1 MRPSSVSLLRLLARP
16 SDASA
21 TGARSAVAAAHSSPT
36 VVVVSAVAAPPTSAV
51 RLSSARSSWWSS
63 VRFGLGSMLAF
74 RMAAEAVVL
83 LGLYG
88 SSAVRVIIADPGAM
102 ARPWDKWDAQW
113 HLAIAQSGFRTW
125 AAIPQGAHVLSSAA
139 FQPLLPGVMHVAAL
153 ATGTSV
159 LVAGLIVVSLALAL
173 AAVGLHRL
181 VEVDFGARPAWISV
195 VLLLIFPSAVFLG
208 APYAEP
214 VVLAEVVWAFLA
226 MRSGR
231 PLLAGVLVGLATMTK
246 LYSIVFAVPL
256 AVEALAVTAPV
267 ARARLLAL
275 AKLAVGPALGAAGLA
290 LFYWMVFGDAL
301 RFLGAQQD
309 WVGRHVAAPWVA
321 LGNAFNPVPT
331 LGINDAARILDL
343 ACVAVLVV
351 ATVYAW
357 RRLRRSY
364 AVLLAVQLAVFT
376 STTSLV
382 GTSRWTLDAF
392 PLFIAGGVLAARHR
406 WLRVFLVAVSLPAA
420 GLFAWTYSHGGW
432 AG

>member
-1 MRPSSVSLLRLLARP
+1 MWSGWR
-16 SDASA
+16 
-21 TGARSAVAAAHSSPT
+21 
-36 VVVVSAVAAPPTSAV
+36 
-51 RLSSARSSWWSS
+51 SS
-63 VRFGLGSMLAF
+63 VRFGFGSVLAF
-74 RMAAEAVVL
+74 RVVAEAFVL

-88 SSAVRVIIADPGAM
+88 SSAVRVILADPGAI

-113 HLAIAQSGFRTW
+113 QLAIAQSGFRSW
-125 AAIPQGAHVLSSAA
+125 AEIPQGTHVLSSAA

-159 LVAGLIVVSLALAL
+159 LVAGLIVVTLALAL

-181 VEVDFGARPAWISV
+181 VEIDFGSGAARV
-195 VLLLIFPSAVFLG
+195 CVMLLLIFPAAVFLG

-214 VVLAEVVWAFLA
+214 VVLAEVVWAFVA
-226 MRSGR
+226 MRAGR
-231 PLLAGVLVGLATMTK
+231 PLLAGILVGLATMTK

-256 AVEALAVTAPV
+256 AVEALAVTAPM
-267 ARARLLAL
+267 ARARLVVL

-290 LFYWMVFGDAL
+290 LFYWLVFGDAL

-309 WVGRHVAAPWVA
+309 WVGRHLAAPWVA
-321 LGNAFNPVPT
+321 LGNAFHPVPA
-331 LGINDAARILDL
+331 LGINDAASLLDI
-343 ACVAVLVV
+343 ACVALLAV

-357 RRLRRSY
+357 RRLRPSY

-392 PLFIAGGVLAARHR
+392 PLFIAGGVVAARHG
-406 WLRVFLVAVSLPAA
+406 WLRVLLVAVSLPAA
-420 GLFAWTYSHGGW
+420 GVFAWTYTHGGW

>member
-1 MRPSSVSLLRLLARP
+1 MWSGWR
-16 SDASA
+16 
-21 TGARSAVAAAHSSPT
+21 
-36 VVVVSAVAAPPTSAV
+36 
-51 RLSSARSSWWSS
+51 SS
-63 VRFGLGSMLAF
+63 VRFGLGSVLVF
-74 RMAAEAVVL
+74 RVVAEAFVL

-88 SSAVRVIIADPGAM
+88 SSAVRVILADPGAI

-113 HLAIAQSGFRTW
+113 QLAIAQSGFRSW
-125 AAIPQGAHVLSSAA
+125 AEIPQGAHVLSSAA
-139 FQPLLPGVMHVAAL
+139 FQPLLPGMMHVAAL
-153 ATGTSV
+153 ATGTGV
-159 LVAGLIVVSLALAL
+159 LVAGLIVVTLALAL
-173 AAVGLHRL
+173 AAAGLYRL
-181 VEVDFGARPAWISV
+181 VEIDFGARAARV
-195 VLLLIFPSAVFLG
+195 CVMLLLIFPTAVFLG

-226 MRSGR
+226 MRAGR
-231 PLLAGVLVGLATMTK
+231 PLLAGMLVGLATMTK

-256 AVEALAVTAPV
+256 AVEALAVTAPM
-267 ARARLLAL
+267 ARARLVAL

-321 LGNAFNPVPT
+321 LGNAFDPVPT
-331 LGINDAARILDL
+331 LGINDAASLLDIACIALL
-343 ACVAVLVV
+343 AV

-364 AVLLAVQLAVFT
+364 AVLLTVQLAVFT

-392 PLFIAGGVLAARHR
+392 PLFIAGGVLAARHT
-406 WLRVFLVAVSLPAA
+406 WLRVVLVAVSLPAA
-420 GLFAWTYSHGGW
+420 GIFAWTYTHGGW

>member
-1 MRPSSVSLLRLLARP
+1 MRS
-16 SDASA
+16 
-21 TGARSAVAAAHSSPT
+21 GWQRSI
-36 VVVVSAVAAPPTSAV
+36 
-51 RLSSARSSWWSS
+51 
-63 VRFGLGSMLAF
+63 RFGIGAVLAF
-74 RMAAEAVVL
+74 RVAAEAIVM

-88 SSAVRVIIADPGAM
+88 SSALRVIIADPAAM

-113 HLAIAQSGFRTW
+113 QLAIAQSGFRTW
-125 AAIPQGAHVLSSAA
+125 ADIPQGAHVLSSAA
-139 FQPLLPGVMHVAAL
+139 FQPLLPGIMHVTAL

-159 LVAGLIVVSLALAL
+159 LVAGLIVVSVALAF

-181 VEVDFGARPAWISV
+181 VEVDFGTSAARISV
-195 VLLLIFPSAVFLG
+195 VLLLIFPTAVFLG

-231 PLLAGVLVGLATMTK
+231 PLLAGVLIGLATMTK
-246 LYSIVFAVPL
+246 LYSIVFALPL
-256 AVEALAVTAPV
+256 AVEALAVTAPA
-267 ARARLLAL
+267 ARARVVVL

-309 WVGRHVAAPWVA
+309 WVGRHFAAPWVA
-321 LGNAFNPVPT
+321 LANAFSPVPS
-331 LGINDAARILDL
+331 LGISDAASILDL
-343 ACVAVLVV
+343 ACVGVLAV

-364 AVLLAVQLAVFT
+364 AVLLAVQLVVFT

-392 PLFIAGGVLAARHR
+392 PLFIAGGVLVARHAR
-406 WLRVFLVAVSLPAA
+406 LTLWLVAVSLPVA
-420 GLFAWTYSHGGW
+420 GLFAWIYSHGGW

>member
-1 MRPSSVSLLRLLARP
+1 MSITPAARI
-16 SDASA
+16 SA
-21 TGARSAVAAAHSSPT
+21 TVVA
-36 VVVVSAVAAPPTSAV
+36 VSAVAAPPTSAA
-51 RLSSARSSWWSS
+51 RLSSAVVRSGWLSS
-63 VRFGLGSMLAF
+63 VRFGLGSVLAF
-74 RMAAEAVVL
+74 RVAAEAFVL

-88 SSAVRVIIADPGAM
+88 SSAVRVILADPGAM
-102 ARPWDKWDAQW
+102 ARPWAQWDAQW
-113 HLAIAQSGFRTW
+113 QLAIAQSGFRAW
-125 AAIPQGAHVLSSAA
+125 KEIPQGTHVLSSAA

-159 LVAGLIVVSLALAL
+159 LVAGLIVVSVALAL

-181 VEVDFGARPAWISV
+181 VAVDYGAGAARLS
-195 VLLLIFPSAVFLG
+195 VLLLLVFPTAIFLG

-214 VVLAEVVWAFLA
+214 VVLAEVVWAFVA
-226 MRSGR
+226 VRSGR
-231 PLLAGVLVGLATMTK
+231 PLLAGVLVGLATVTK

-256 AVEALAVTAPV
+256 AVEALAMTAPA
-267 ARARLLAL
+267 ARARVAVLARV
-275 AKLAVGPALGAAGLA
+275 AVGPALGAAGLA
-290 LFYWMVFGDAL
+290 VFYWMVFGDPL
-301 RFLGAQQD
+301 RFLRAQQD
-309 WVGRHVAAPWVA
+309 WVGRHFAAPWVA
-321 LGNAFNPVPT
+321 LGNAVNPLPT
-331 LGINDAARILDL
+331 LGINDAAGVLDL
-343 ACVAVLVV
+343 ICVAVV
-351 ATVYAW
+351 AVAAVYAW

-406 WLRVFLVAVSLPAA
+406 GLRILLVAVSLPAA

>member
-1 MRPSSVSLLRLLARP
+1 
-16 SDASA
+16 
-21 TGARSAVAAAHSSPT
+21 
-36 VVVVSAVAAPPTSAV
+36 
-51 RLSSARSSWWSS
+51 
-63 VRFGLGSMLAF
+63 MLAF
-74 RMAAEAVVL
+74 RLAAEAMVL

-88 SSAVRVIIADPGAM
+88 TAALRTIVADPAAM
-102 ARPWDKWDAQW
+102 ARPWDQWDAQW
-113 HLAIAQSGFRTW
+113 QLAIAQSGFQTW
-125 AAIPQGAHVLSSAA
+125 ASIPQGAHVLSSAA
-139 FQPLLPGVMHVAAL
+139 FQPILPGLMHVAAM

-181 VEVDFGARPAWISV
+181 VAIDFGDRAARMAV
-195 VLLLIFPSAVFLG
+195 ALLLIFPAAVFLG

-214 VVLAEVVWAFLA
+214 VVIAEVVWAFVA

-231 PLLAGVLVGLATMTK
+231 PLLAGALVGLATMTK
-246 LYSIVFAVPL
+246 LYSIVFAIPL
-256 AVEALAVTAPV
+256 AVEALTVTVPV
-267 ARARLLAL
+267 ARARLAGL
-275 AKLAVGPALGAAGLA
+275 AKLAVGPALGAVGLA
-290 LFYWMVFGDAL
+290 VFYWAVFGDPL

-309 WVGRHVAAPWVA
+309 WVGRHLAAPWVA
-321 LGNAFNPVPT
+321 LGNAINPLPT
-331 LGINDAARILDL
+331 LGVNDAASILDL
-343 ACVAVLVV
+343 VCVAALLV

-392 PLFIAGGVLAARHR
+392 PLFIAGGVLAAEHR
-406 WLRVFLVAVSLPAA
+406 WFKVALVAVSLPAA
-420 GLFAWTYSHGGW
+420 AMFVWIYSHGGW